1 MSLNSEK
8 QTAIN
13 ELEALMTEMRTKD
26 QVSDHEFAEKFFA
39 ILLKWIKKADIK
51 YTTGLIAGANP
62 VTGTFTG
69 NLE

>member
-13 ELEALMTEMRTKD
+13 ELKNLMTDMRTKD
-26 QVSDHEFAEKFFA
+26 EISDEEFAEKFFEL
-39 ILLKWIKKADIK
+39 LLKWLKKADIK
-51 YTTGLIAGANP
+51 YTTGLVAGANP

-69 NLE
+69 KLE